1 MSASEPI
8 IDVTPVA
15 STQGSPKN
23 TAAAST
29 TENAANKNS
38 GTNPGAFRTPS
49 YGRKAA
55 QPKEAGFHRTPPVVQ
70 ATVIG
75 DARAAAAAKKP
86 SRASGAVQLVA
97 GSAIALVGVPMLIL
111 PGPGLLAIGGGV
123 ALAASGLKKLVGK

>member
-1 MSASEPI
+1 MSAPEPI

-15 STQGSPKN
+15 STQSAPKN

-29 TENAANKNS
+29 TENAASKNS
-38 GTNPGAFRTPS
+38 GTSPSTFHTPS

-55 QPKEAGFHRTPPVVQ
+55 QPRGAGSQRTPPVAQ

-75 DARAAAAAKKP
+75 DAGAATAVKKP
-86 SRASGAVQLVA
+86 NRASGAVQLVA

-111 PGPGLLAIGGGV
+111 PGPGLLAIGGGM
-123 ALAASGLKKLVGK
+123 ALAASGLKKLAGK